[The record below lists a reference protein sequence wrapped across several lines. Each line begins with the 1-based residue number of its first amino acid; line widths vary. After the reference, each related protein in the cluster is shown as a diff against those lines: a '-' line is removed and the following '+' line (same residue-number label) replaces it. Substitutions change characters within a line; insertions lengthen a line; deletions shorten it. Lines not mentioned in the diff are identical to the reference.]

1 MQTDFFTDS
10 SLVSSTRILYT
21 PSLFARSSLFHL
33 QETGTLQALHP
44 HASARSGLASFL
56 FFIVDSGNGTLT
68 YGGKSYDLAEGDCV
82 FIDCRSGYEHRTGKA
97 LWTLSWCHFYGP
109 NLKSIYTKYEE
120 RGGKPVFH
128 PEDGERYRRLLKE
141 LYEIAGSAD
150 YVRDM
155 KIHEKLSSL
164 FIFLMED
171 AWEAKDER
179 EEEPLFSENIQE
191 IKEYLDRNFRSKISL
206 DSLAGKFFINKFYL
220 SRIFKERYGTT
231 IGTYLLQARVTYAKQ
246 QLRFTDRTLGEIA
259 EDLQMEMNY
268 LSRIFK
274 KAEGVSPSVYR
285 KQWRGSEK

>member
-1 MQTDFFTDS
+1 MQTDFFIDS

-44 HASARSGLASFL
+44 HASARNGL
-56 FFIVDSGNGTLT
+56 
-68 YGGKSYDLAEGDCV
+68 V
-82 FIDCRSGYEHRTGKA
+82 F
-97 LWTLSWCHFYGP
+97 
-109 NLKSIYTKYEE
+109 
-120 RGGKPVFH
+120 
-128 PEDGERYRRLLKE
+128 
-141 LYEIAGSAD
+141 
-150 YVRDM
+150 
-155 KIHEKLSSL
+155 

-206 DSLAGKFFINKFYL
+206 DGLAEKFFINKFYL